1 MKNAARLQILGASLI
16 GGSERTEVWSYIKRL
31 ES

>member
-1 MKNAARLQILGASLI
+1 MLHGYKFSEPAI